1 MLDLNHLEAFV
12 RIAHRGSFSIAAEEL
27 SLTQPAVSKRVAA
40 LEAGL
45 DTPLFDRIGRSIQLT
60 EAGRTLLPRAEQIL
74 ARIEDSRRAVRNL
87 AGQVEG
93 PLKVGTSHHIGL
105 QRPPPVLRSLVG
117 RYPDVELDLRFLD
130 SEVILAE
137 VEHGQTELGLA
148 TLPPVAPETMAC
160 RPIWTDQLVVVVA
173 PGHALSDATEVK
185 FEHLARERAILPG
198 EGTYTRRI
206 IERALQPL
214 GINLRVTLAT
224 NYLETIKMMVSVGLG
239 WSVLPL
245 GMVDADVAVLPVPEL
260 RIHRT
265 LGTVHHRERTLS
277 NASRA
282 LMDMLKGHSD

>member
-1 MLDLNHLEAFV
+1 LDLNQLEAFV

-27 SLTQPAVSKRVAA
+27 ALTQPAVSKRVAA

-45 DTPLFDRIGRSIQLT
+45 GTPLFDRIGRSIQLT
-60 EAGRTLLPRAEQIL
+60 EAGRILLPRAEQIL
-74 ARIEDSRRAVRNL
+74 AGIDDSRRAVRNL

-105 QRPPPVLRSLVG
+105 HRLPPVLRTFVG
-117 RYPDVELDLRFLD
+117 RHPDVELDLRFLD

-148 TLPPVAPETMAC
+148 TLPPAAPSTVEC

-173 PGHALSDATEVK
+173 AGHALSGATDVK
-185 FEHLARERAILPG
+185 LRHLVLERAILPG

-214 GINLRVTLAT
+214 GISLRVTLAT

-245 GMVDADVAVLPVPEL
+245 GMVDAEVCVLPVHEL

-282 LMDMLKGHSD
+282 LMDLLDAYSD